1 MSNGQGAKV
10 WLIPDAYLPDPGTDK
25 LQGHEAVC
33 LLNTGTQ
40 EANIQLDFYFEDR
53 DPIKGVN
60 VKLGGE
66 RTLHLRLDDPEALG
80 GVEIPRMVPYA
91 IRVTSDVNIVV
102 QYSRM
107 DTSQV
112 NLTLM
117 TTIAWPEQ

>member
-1 MSNGQGAKV
+1 MTDAQGAKV

-33 LLNTGTQ
+33 LLNTGTV
-40 EANIQLDFYFEDR
+40 EANIELDFYFEDR
-53 DPIKGVN
+53 DPIKGVA

-66 RTLHLRLDDPEALG
+66 RTLHLRLDDPKALG
-80 GVEIPRMVPYA
+80 GVELPRLVPYA

-117 TTIAWPEQ
+117 TTMAWPQG